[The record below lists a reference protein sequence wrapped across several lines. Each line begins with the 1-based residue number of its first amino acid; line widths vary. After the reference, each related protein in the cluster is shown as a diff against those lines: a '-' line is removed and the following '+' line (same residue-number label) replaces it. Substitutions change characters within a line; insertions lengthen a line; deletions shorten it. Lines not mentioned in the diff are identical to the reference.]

1 MWIATIACTFGG
13 GSQLLRSADRGRTW
27 TVLDDGLDGMSVYAM
42 QEGPDGTLVV
52 ATSAGMYVSTDG
64 GDSWRVGRSHH

>member
-1 MWIATIACTFGG
+1 
-13 GSQLLRSADRGRTW
+13 
-27 TVLDDGLDGMSVYAM
+27 M

-64 GDSWRVGRSHH
+64 GDSWRAGRIRQQDNSAS